1 VREAYEVLR
10 DTAQRLGM
18 DRRAV
23 AERLIAAA
31 AARTR
36 NPDA

>member
-1 VREAYEVLR
+1 VQEAYDVLR

-18 DRRAV
+18 DRQLV

-31 AARTR
+31 AARNTES
-36 NPDA
+36 